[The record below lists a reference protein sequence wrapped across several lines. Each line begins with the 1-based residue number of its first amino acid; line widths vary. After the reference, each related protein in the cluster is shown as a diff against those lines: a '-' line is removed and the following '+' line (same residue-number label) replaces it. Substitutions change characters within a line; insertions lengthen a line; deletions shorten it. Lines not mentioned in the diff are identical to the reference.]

1 MIVTI
6 ASRDGNVRRPGT
18 TAGRAKAAS
27 WLATLGFVAAL
38 VCLAPVATA
47 VNRYW
52 IDDSGQWDV
61 SGNWSPSGQPQEGD
75 DAYLTQSDATDRT
88 VTYYNT
94 ANPTAVLDYLRID
107 ATGDGTM
114 TLNMPNDHAL
124 LVSVEY
130 VGFDGRGA
138 ITQSAGTH
146 AAGMLVLGDSA
157 ASSGTYT
164 MAGGT
169 LVSNLPYVGRKGAGT
184 LTIEAG
190 GEVYA
195 FEAYLG
201 YWSGSTGTVKVTGAG
216 STWANSVSLYVGE
229 RGAGTLTIE
238 AGGEVDALDAYL
250 GYKSGSTGTA
260 MVTGAGSTWTN
271 SGTLYVGYGGAG
283 TLTVTDGG
291 LVNARTL
298 SASPS
303 DLLGN
308 GTITA
313 HGAVLDADLVF
324 DSTHGLTQTLA
335 FGTGGT
341 LNLNVDGTGHL
352 GVGHKAAGMLRIA
365 DGLSVASSY
374 GWLGYGSGSTGTAMV
389 TGPGS
394 TWTNPGTLY
403 VGYGGAGWL
412 TIEAGGQVSNTYGYL
427 GNSAGSTGTATVT
440 GADSTWTNSRSL
452 GVGREGAGTLTVG
465 AGGQVSD
472 RSGYLGTGAGSSGTA
487 TVTGAG
493 STWTNSGG
501 LTVGRDG
508 TGTLTIEAGGQ
519 VSNSFGCLGE
529 RSGSTGTAAVTG
541 TGSTWTNSGSLY
553 VGGSNVAGGGTG
565 SVTIQDGGELL
576 VADTLTLWKADS
588 EVTVNAGTLTAGVLE
603 GTAGSV
609 RITDPGGGTALAVG
623 SADSGT
629 FAGTLLDDTNPGSLT
644 KTGSGTQVLA
654 GPSIAYTGTT
664 TVLDGILRLSDTTAF
679 ASDILNGATTEF
691 EVTAG
696 TWTFD
701 EAIGGAGTFVKSGA
715 GTLIIAG
722 PQDYDPGAL
731 FDVLG
736 GTMVLE
742 TDAGSQGADL
752 SISVLDAELY
762 FGCNQHLDTLTIGDD
777 GLARFAGANTVV
789 VKHLVMDNVDLGAM
803 TLTPEPAT
811 LALLAAGL
819 GAIIVRKRRF

>member
-1 MIVTI
+1 M
-6 ASRDGNVRRPGT
+6 
-18 TAGRAKAAS
+18 
-27 WLATLGFVAAL
+27 
-38 VCLAPVATA
+38 
-47 VNRYW
+47 
-52 IDDSGQWDV
+52 
-61 SGNWSPSGQPQEGD
+61 
-75 DAYLTQSDATDRT
+75 
-88 VTYYNT
+88 
-94 ANPTAVLDYLRID
+94 
-107 ATGDGTM
+107 
-114 TLNMPNDHAL
+114 
-124 LVSVEY
+124 
-130 VGFDGRGA
+130 
-138 ITQSAGTH
+138 
-146 AAGMLVLGDSA
+146 
-157 ASSGTYT
+157 
-164 MAGGT
+164 
-169 LVSNLPYVGRKGAGT
+169 
-184 LTIEAG
+184 
-190 GEVYA
+190 
-195 FEAYLG
+195 
-201 YWSGSTGTVKVTGAG
+201 
-216 STWANSVSLYVGE
+216 
-229 RGAGTLTIE
+229 
-238 AGGEVDALDAYL
+238 
-250 GYKSGSTGTA
+250 
-260 MVTGAGSTWTN
+260 
-271 SGTLYVGYGGAG
+271 
-283 TLTVTDGG
+283 
-291 LVNARTL
+291 
-298 SASPS
+298 
-303 DLLGN
+303 
-308 GTITA
+308 
-313 HGAVLDADLVF
+313 
-324 DSTHGLTQTLA
+324 
-335 FGTGGT
+335 
-341 LNLNVDGTGHL
+341 
-352 GVGHKAAGMLRIA
+352 
-365 DGLSVASSY
+365 
-374 GWLGYGSGSTGTAMV
+374 
-389 TGPGS
+389 
-394 TWTNPGTLY
+394 
-403 VGYGGAGWL
+403 
-412 TIEAGGQVSNTYGYL
+412 
-427 GNSAGSTGTATVT
+427 T